1 MYEATF
7 RVVDAGGLA
16 ALTADTDA
24 RVELWC
30 NDHCDLL
37 SVTGADDG
45 TLDRLERQ
53 FGVRESLRR
62 DGGLVVVTERC
73 LRDDDPAPVDRF
85 LDRHGCL
92 LVPPLRYVDGAKVC
106 RLLALDSA
114 DLSACFGDLLDAGVR
129 VTVEQKR
136 SAETVTPGSP
146 LGVDEL
152 LPSLTARQRHA
163 FVTAHE
169 QGYYEI
175 PRGTTTE
182 AVAEVLGVERRTAE
196 EHLRRAENKLAE
208 ALVAHL

>member
-7 RVVDAGGLA
+7 RIADAGGLA

-37 SVTGADDG
+37 SVTGADDAM
-45 TLDRLERQ
+45 LDRLERR

-62 DGGLVVVTERC
+62 DGDLVVVTEHC
-73 LRDDDPAPVDRF
+73 LREEGTTVDRY

-92 LVPPLRYVDGAKVC
+92 LVPPLRYVDGATVC

-114 DLSACFGDLLDAGVR
+114 DLSACYRDLLDDEVR
-129 VTVEQKR
+129 VSVEQKR
-136 SAETVTPGSP
+136 SAGTVTPGSP
-146 LGVDEL
+146 LGADEL

-163 FVTAHE
+163 FVTAYE

-175 PRGTTTE
+175 PRETTTE
-182 AVAEVLGVERRTAE
+182 AVAEVLGVERRTVE
-196 EHLRRAENKLAE
+196 EHLRRAENKLA
-208 ALVAHL
+208 AVLAAHL